1 MADFDQQM
9 SVGRE
14 CRLRG
19 IVLELVNTNHKQQRA
34 HMDGIM
40 LWGLLDTVGFS
51 VGQADVL
58 TVVQDLADR
67 NYLVCEQSKNRWTG
81 RTQISKIGITPA
93 GRDLVEQRTKEDK
106 AVLIP

>member
-9 SVGRE
+9 GAARE

-19 IVLELVNTNHKQQRA
+19 IVLELVNLNHRQQSS

-40 LWGLLDTVGFS
+40 LWGLLDKIGFS
-51 VGQADVL
+51 VGQTDVL

-67 NYLVCEQSKNRWTG
+67 GYLICEQKKNNWTG

-93 GRDLVEQRTKEDK
+93 GRDLVERTKEDR